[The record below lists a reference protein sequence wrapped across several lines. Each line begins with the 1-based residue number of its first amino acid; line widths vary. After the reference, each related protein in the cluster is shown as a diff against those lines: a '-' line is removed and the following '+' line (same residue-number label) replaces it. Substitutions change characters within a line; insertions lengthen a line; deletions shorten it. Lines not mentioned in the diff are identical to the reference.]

1 MLRKVVSSAGL
12 GKMAPWMN
20 INHGAL
26 DPPQTDL
33 ETSESC
39 ELIDHSSNI
48 FNNNKNNNNNNNN
61 NNNLSGKSIK
71 ELQKTAILRTT
82 HTYFVKY

>member
-1 MLRKVVSSAGL
+1 MLRKVVTSAGL
-12 GKMAPWMN
+12 GKMAPWAN

-39 ELIDHSSNI
+39 ALIDHSSNL
-48 FNNNKNNNNNNNN
+48 FNNNNN
-61 NNNLSGKSIK
+61 NNNLSGKNIK

-82 HTYFVKY
+82 HTYSVKY